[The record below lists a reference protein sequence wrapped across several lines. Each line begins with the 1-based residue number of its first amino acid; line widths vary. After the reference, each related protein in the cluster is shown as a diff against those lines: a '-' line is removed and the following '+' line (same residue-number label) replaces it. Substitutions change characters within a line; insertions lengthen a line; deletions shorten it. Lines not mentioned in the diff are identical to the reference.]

1 MVRERVLDRAAASIR
16 EALSV
21 HLAGGA
27 EIDYAEEDREIL
39 TAIGFRPD
47 RASREDNR
55 AKYSPE
61 QSQIFMRRM
70 AAQSPQKSA

>member
-1 MVRERVLDRAAASIR
+1 VKGEESIVHLAGQSGIKRPAYAGPGIR

-21 HLAGGA
+21 HLAGKI
-27 EIDYAEEDREIL
+27 ELDYAEEDREIL
-39 TAIGFRPD
+39 KAIGFRPD

-61 QSQIFMRRM
+61 QS
-70 AAQSPQKSA
+70 